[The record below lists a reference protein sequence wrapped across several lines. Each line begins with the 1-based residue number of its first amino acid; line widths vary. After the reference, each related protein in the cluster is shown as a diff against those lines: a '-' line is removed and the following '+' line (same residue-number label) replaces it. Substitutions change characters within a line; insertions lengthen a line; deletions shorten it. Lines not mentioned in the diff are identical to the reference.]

1 MPTQYDFQNLEREI
15 INLEKDAIK
24 AVNSFNSITDTITRA
39 KFNSSEYSQ
48 RAISQKVSRIIDNTK
63 NKTAAAYSNYLNSTI
78 KSINTSLNT
87 VNQAAKTAGE
97 YGNMLNAHLRD
108 LDNLNKFFSN
118 KQFRQVITT
127 GINVDVFPAEIA
139 SYVLF
144 LKLESYDSICKAY
157 QENITLD
164 NYHDFK
170 EYYLLSKNNNAPKHF
185 VSASS
190 LLFIASYALSI
201 SDSNCPYDICLDGLK
216 CYSDLPEDLRKL
228 VQSAYDELYSIAIEM
243 YNASCENAYSS
254 FDYLKVKELLLDSQL
269 FSKNDITIDFF
280 RDSTVSPKKLFEYA
294 SGYSSNASAE
304 TMQYVLVDTVSLSNG
319 DTAKDYFAFWLK
331 RYDDYGFVF
340 IKQAI
345 DSRQNI
351 FEAEQL
357 ICDLL
362 PGITDN
368 LSHPGNL
375 TFDLAN
381 DYQTYLESISSEIP
395 LFPFLESAISW
406 DSAISKIAPVADKA
420 DSSEFEKAFATI
432 DGLSYS
438 MISKYQ
444 KYCGCYDTNLINDL
458 NNVLNQSSIRLYGK
472 PFKKPIRKA
481 ETARDDVYTLTVKL
495 VSFQKRKKRLTWLII
510 IGVTLLI
517 LEIIIIILLLTN
529 KMPWGKLSKQSNSS
543 QLENTPVYTL
553 QQKGIIDE
561 KSV

>member
-48 RAISQKVSRIIDNTK
+48 RAVSQKVSRIIDNTK
-63 NKTAAAYSNYLNSTI
+63 NKTAAAYSNYLNSTT
-78 KSINTSLNT
+78 KCMNNSLNT

-118 KQFRQVITT
+118 KRFRQVITT

-144 LKLESYDSICKAY
+144 LKLESYDAICKAY
-157 QENITLD
+157 QENITHD

-170 EYYLLSKNNNAPKHF
+170 EYHLLSKNNNAPKHL

-228 VQSAYDELYSIAIEM
+228 VQSAYDELYSIAIGM

-254 FDYLKVKELLLDSQL
+254 FDYLKVKNLLKDSIL
-269 FSKNDITIDFF
+269 FSKSDITNDFF
-280 RDSTVSPKKLFEYA
+280 RDSTASPEKLFEYA

-340 IKQAI
+340 IKQMFVHVFI
-345 DSRQNI
+345 DISQHFHRDLGKPCFRITHGSSAVTI
-351 FEAEQL
+351 FRTKVAVSVHQRVAGRPVL
-357 ICDLL
+357 RHIDQSSVNGGVSVRMVFTH
-362 PGITDN
+362 GITNDTCAFPVW
-368 LSHPGNL
+368 LVRSVIQ
-375 TFDLAN
+375 FDHREE
-381 DYQTYLESISSEIP
+381 DPP
-395 LFPFLESAISW
+395 LYRF
-406 DSAISKIAPVADKA
+406 
-420 DSSEFEKAFATI
+420 
-432 DGLSYS
+432 
-438 MISKYQ
+438 
-444 KYCGCYDTNLINDL
+444 
-458 NNVLNQSSIRLYGK
+458 
-472 PFKKPIRKA
+472 
-481 ETARDDVYTLTVKL
+481 
-495 VSFQKRKKRLTWLII
+495 
-510 IGVTLLI
+510 
-517 LEIIIIILLLTN
+517 
-529 KMPWGKLSKQSNSS
+529 
-543 QLENTPVYTL
+543 
-553 QQKGIIDE
+553 
-561 KSV
+561 